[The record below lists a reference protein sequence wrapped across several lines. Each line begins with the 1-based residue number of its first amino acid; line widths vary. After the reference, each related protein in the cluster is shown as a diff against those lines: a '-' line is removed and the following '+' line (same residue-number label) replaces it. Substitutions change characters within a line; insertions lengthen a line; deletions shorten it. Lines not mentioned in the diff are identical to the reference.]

1 MSMEDRVPA
10 KMSAQKM
17 NEFLDEKHVGIIV
30 TINSDGTPNPQPI
43 WYMHRDG
50 AFLMRTSAT
59 SVKANNIA
67 RDARISICV
76 QNETLPYASVT
87 VWGTA
92 SVSTKNDTALG
103 REIAVR
109 YLGEKGADRYA
120 QLSARSPDTAEEI
133 TITLRPDRTFSQ
145 DYAAEAGAEAGA

>member
-1 MSMEDRVPA
+1 MPA

-17 NEFLDEKHVGIIV
+17 NDFLDEKHVGIIV
-30 TINSDGTPNPQPI
+30 TINRDGTANPQPI
-43 WYMHRDG
+43 WYLHRDG
-50 AFLMRTSAT
+50 VFLMRTSAT
-59 SVKANNIA
+59 SVKAKNIG
-67 RDARISICV
+67 RDPRISICV

-92 SVSTKNDTALG
+92 TVSAKHDAALG

-109 YLGEKGADRYA
+109 YLGEKGADRYE
-120 QLSARSPDTAEEI
+120 QLSAGSPETAEEV
-133 TITLRPDRTFSQ
+133 TITLRPERVFTQ